1 MPPFLRSFLSPTF
14 FTLSLQLSHW
24 FSEPYPPLLVT
35 VFPSLVVRLFL
46 KWCSLKWK
54 PHTILFLSLFT
65 FFILVFSRRH
75 KHFKLNKWCFGITKM
90 REKKSLQ
97 IVILFCFADIF
108 FWRPASVRGQHTYS
122 TFDLDGW
129 FSSCPDFSLAK
140 KPALLS
146 EPIMSHLFRP
156 PGSLLVVALKS
167 RLAPSDVFLYSNRL
181 F

>member
-75 KHFKLNKWCFGITKM
+75 KHFKLNFWYCTSLTNKWCFGITKM
-90 REKKSLQ
+90 REKNRCKLSYYFVLL
-97 IVILFCFADIF
+97 ITF
-108 FWRPASVRGQHTYS
+108 FDACEHGEAARRETRVSRLCRS
-122 TFDLDGW
+122 T
-129 FSSCPDFSLAK
+129 
-140 KPALLS
+140 LS
-146 EPIMSHLFRP
+146 ELGEDKTRYFWCDTR
-156 PGSLLVVALKS
+156 GSMVIS
-167 RLAPSDVFLYSNRL
+167 II
-181 F
+181 